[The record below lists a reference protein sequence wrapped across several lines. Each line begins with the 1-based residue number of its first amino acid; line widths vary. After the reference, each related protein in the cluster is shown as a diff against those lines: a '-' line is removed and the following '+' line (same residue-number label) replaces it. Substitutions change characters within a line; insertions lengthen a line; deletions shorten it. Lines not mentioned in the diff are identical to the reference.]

1 MSIRVTIT
9 KPNVTDAYGL
19 PMVVGSTYTVND
31 DFGLSLI
38 QQGKASDTDSSLTN
52 PGVREADPLNV
63 LYCNAAT
70 IAAPTA
76 QMLASYNTVFILDVA
91 PFTRYRSNG
100 TYLVPEAQ
108 YATDSSGS
116 ILGLSAYAVASPG
129 AKFLFGAASASVAG
143 DEIFNVTRV
152 DTNAGAL
159 TRPLMS
165 LFEHAVAPASA
176 PGVTTD
182 FHCIDA
188 RLYGSSANIDSTTR
202 FYCIEGK
209 TTCQKSSGSMART
222 VGVMGSSVMTGAGT
236 VDLSVAVQT
245 DVQNT
250 GSGTVTE
257 GVGLY
262 IPNGVNSGGGTLTT
276 LYGIKIENQT
286 SGSTNYSIYTS
297 QGRVRFFGGTAIP
310 AGGTA
315 GVGVTFSS
323 TSNFGVF
330 FGSGAPTL
338 AAAKG
343 SLYLRSDGS
352 TTNDRAYINTNGGST
367 WTALT
372 TVA

>member
-1 MSIRVTIT
+1 MGISNAL
-9 KPNVTDAYGL
+9 K
-19 PMVVGSTYTVND
+19 
-31 DFGLSLI
+31 
-38 QQGKASDTDSSLTN
+38 
-52 PGVREADPLNV
+52 
-63 LYCNAAT
+63 AAT
-70 IAAPTA
+70 KATEDVLQRFLPPWLPGRTEIAAASGYVEYGGSPVGVLTPDFIGQVCQDTTTGVFYSAQGTTSSDWTA
-76 QMLASYNTVFILDVA
+76 T
-91 PFTRYRSNG
+91 
-100 TYLVPEAQ
+100 
-108 YATDSSGS
+108 GS
-116 ILGLSAYAVASPG
+116 KLLPSMFVGVS
-129 AKFLFGAASASVAG
+129 SASVAG

-152 DTNAGAL
+152 DANAGAL

-165 LFEHAVAPASA
+165 LFEHAVAPAVA

-188 RLYGSSANIDSTTR
+188 RVYGSSANINSTTR

-209 TTCQKSSGSMART
+209 ATCQKASGSMART

-236 VDLSVAVQT
+236 VDLAVGMQT

-250 GSGTVTE
+250 GAGTVTE
-257 GVGLY
+257 GVGIY
-262 IPNGVNSGGGTLTT
+262 IPNAVNSGGGTLTT
-276 LYGIKIENQT
+276 SYGIKIENQT
-286 SGSTNYSIYTS
+286 AGSTNYSIYTS

-315 GVGVTFSS
+315 GVGVAFSS

-330 FGSGAPTL
+330 FGSGAPSL

>member
-1 MSIRVTIT
+1 M
-9 KPNVTDAYGL
+9 P
-19 PMVVGSTYTVND
+19 
-31 DFGLSLI
+31 GLSPTSGLS
-38 QQGKASDTDSSLTN
+38 AN
-52 PGVREADPLNV
+52 GV
-63 LYCNAAT
+63 T
-70 IAAPTA
+70 
-76 QMLASYNTVFILDVA
+76 
-91 PFTRYRSNG
+91 
-100 TYLVPEAQ
+100 
-108 YATDSSGS
+108 YATDASGN
-116 ILGLSAYAVASPG
+116 ITGLAGYSTSTPG
-129 AKFLFGAASASVAG
+129 NTKFLFGADAASVTG
-143 DEIFNVTRV
+143 GEVFNVTRV

-165 LFEHAVAPASA
+165 LFEHAVAPAAA

-209 TTCQKSSGSMART
+209 ATCQKSSGSMART

-236 VDLSVAVQT
+236 VDLSVGVQT

-250 GSGTVTE
+250 GAGTVTE
-257 GVGLY
+257 GVGIY

-286 SGSTNYSIYTS
+286 AGTTNYSIYTS
-297 QGRVRFFGGTAIP
+297 SGRVRFFGNTAIP

-315 GVGVTFSS
+315 GVGVAFSS

-330 FGSGAPTL
+330 FGSGAPSL

>member
-1 MSIRVTIT
+1 MATLTAGGNSSATLVLDAFASVTVVADASCNGTLSFVSDAQNLLSNKTAKVQNKTYGPYGVPGTVTISIT
-9 KPNVTDAYGL
+9 A
-19 PMVVGSTYTVND
+19 GSLTYTVNGNTGGFD
-31 DFGLSLI
+31 YDASGHITGLAGL
-38 QQGKASDTDSSLTN
+38 
-52 PGVREADPLNV
+52 
-63 LYCNAAT
+63 
-70 IAAPTA
+70 
-76 QMLASYNTVFILDVA
+76 
-91 PFTRYRSNG
+91 
-100 TYLVPEAQ
+100 
-108 YATDSSGS
+108 ATDT
-116 ILGLSAYAVASPG
+116 PG
-129 AKFLFGAASASVAG
+129 NAKFLIGTDSASAAG
-143 DEIFNVTRV
+143 DEVFNVTRV

-165 LFEHAVAPASA
+165 LFEHAIAPAAA

-188 RLYGSSANIDSTTR
+188 RVYGSSANIDATTR

-209 TTCQKSSGSMART
+209 ATCQKASGSMART
-222 VGVMGSSVMTGAGT
+222 VGLMGSSVMTGAGT
-236 VDLSVAVQT
+236 LDLAVGVQT

-250 GSGTVTE
+250 GAGTVTE
-257 GVGLY
+257 GVGIY

-286 SGSTNYSIYTS
+286 AGATNYSIYTS

-315 GVGVTFSS
+315 GVGVTFSN
-323 TSNFGVF
+323 TSNFGTF
-330 FGSGAPTL
+330 FGSGAPSL

>member
-1 MSIRVTIT
+1 MGIAQQLRV
-9 KPNVTDAYGL
+9 
-19 PMVVGSTYTVND
+19 
-31 DFGLSLI
+31 F
-38 QQGKASDTDSSLTN
+38 GKATDRILQKLLPPEPGMEDLAAAVGYVEYAGSPVGNLTPDFVGQQCQNTSTGVFYDAIGTTSADWSARGSVSL
-52 PGVREADPLNV
+52 PK
-63 LYCNAAT
+63 
-70 IAAPTA
+70 
-76 QMLASYNTVFILDVA
+76 MLI
-91 PFTRYRSNG
+91 
-100 TYLVPEAQ
+100 
-108 YATDSSGS
+108 
-116 ILGLSAYAVASPG
+116 
-129 AKFLFGAASASVAG
+129 GAASASVAG
-143 DEIFNVTRV
+143 GEIFNVTRV
-152 DTNAGAL
+152 DTNSEAL

-165 LFEHAVAPASA
+165 LFEHAVAPAAA

-188 RLYGSSANIDSTTR
+188 RVYGSSANIDSTTR
-202 FYCIEGK
+202 FYCVEGK
-209 TTCQKSSGSMART
+209 ATCQKTSGSMART

-236 VDLSVAVQT
+236 VDLSVGVQT

-250 GSGTVTE
+250 GAGTVTE
-257 GVGLY
+257 GVGIY

-286 SGSTNYSIYTS
+286 AGTTNYSIYTS
-297 QGRVRFFGGTAIP
+297 SGRVRFFGNTAIP

-315 GVGVTFSS
+315 GVGVAFSS

-330 FGSGAPTL
+330 FGSGAPSL

>member
-1 MSIRVTIT
+1 MGIAQQLRQWGKATEGILKKLLPPEPGMEELAAAVGYVENAGSPYNSVTPDFIGQRLLDT
-9 KPNVTDAYGL
+9 TNNVWYRAYG
-19 PMVVGSTYTVND
+19 VTSTTWRPDMQGTLDASGNIT
-31 DFGLSLI
+31 GLAGYST
-38 QQGKASDTDSSLTN
+38 ST
-52 PGVREADPLNV
+52 PG
-63 LYCNAAT
+63 
-70 IAAPTA
+70 
-76 QMLASYNTVFILDVA
+76 NT
-91 PFTRYRSNG
+91 
-100 TYLVPEAQ
+100 
-108 YATDSSGS
+108 
-116 ILGLSAYAVASPG
+116 
-129 AKFLFGAASASVAG
+129 KFLFGADAASVAG
-143 DEIFNVTRV
+143 GEVFNVTRV

-165 LFEHAVAPASA
+165 LFEHAVAPAAA

-209 TTCQKSSGSMART
+209 ATCQKSSGSMART

-310 AGGTA
+310 SGGTA

-330 FGSGAPTL
+330 FGSGAPSL

-343 SLYLRSDGS
+343 SLYLRSDGT